1 MLPLVI
7 IEQIKQREEE
17 QRRRERQ
24 PAIQLPM
31 PPPMPRWRPSVDEE
45 SDRGSVIIDVG

>member
-17 QRRRERQ
+17 QRRQQRQ
-24 PAIQLPM
+24 PFVQVPVPLP
-31 PPPMPRWRPSVDEE
+31 PERWSPSEDEE
-45 SDRGSVIIDVG
+45 SDRGSVIIEVA